1 MGLIECWLSS
11 TMRWMDKIPICRCLH
26 HCCCHGSKGATV
38 DNGVKDGDC
47 YLYCV
52 NGFVRYMIGGKDSY
66 RYICF
71 ERPRRCK
78 TGRLEAP
85 MRLSKH
91 ELSKERE
98 SDATVAIGRYMVH
111 HRRGMTH
118 RDPSTRSLPNICL
131 NARMLSC
138 AYSITTER
146 STMEPGLTIVNP
158 YI

>member
-1 MGLIECWLSS
+1 
-11 TMRWMDKIPICRCLH
+11 MRWMDKIPMCRCLH

-91 ELSKERE
+91 EFSKERE

-111 HRRGMTH
+111 HCRGMTH
-118 RDPSTRSLPNICL
+118 RDPSTRSLPNTYLLERPYAIMRIFYHHRTIHHGTWPDDSAPIHL
-131 NARMLSC
+131 ITLS
-138 AYSITTER
+138 
-146 STMEPGLTIVNP
+146 
-158 YI
+158 